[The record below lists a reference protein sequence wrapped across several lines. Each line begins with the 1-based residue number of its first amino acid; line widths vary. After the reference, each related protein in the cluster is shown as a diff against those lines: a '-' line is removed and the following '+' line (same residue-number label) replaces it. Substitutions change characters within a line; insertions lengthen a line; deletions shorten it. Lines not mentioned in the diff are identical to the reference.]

1 MISPANG
8 EVTFSAGLC
17 ISAHARIRDFYQA
30 VVSNHPHPVAGWRQY
45 IFGFLKSEYGRFQVE
60 AAVNDILRVEAVF
73 LSHCDPLYH
82 EGKPDPGRIACHNS
96 IIAADLLGQKEF
108 PWGHTFC
115 RFDPESKRDWLVVVF
130 NPFINVPLESRSAEK
145 HITEREPIPTGDWQP
160 HLQNPGPP
168 LPLRD

>member
-8 EVTFSAGLC
+8 EVTFSDGLC
-17 ISAHARIRDFYQA
+17 IAAHDRINDFSGA
-30 VVSNHPHPVAGWRQY
+30 VVSNHPHPVAGWHQY
-45 IFGFLKSEYGRFQVE
+45 IFGFLVSDYGRFQVE
-60 AAVNDILRVEAVF
+60 AAVNELRRVEAVF

-82 EGKPDPGRIACHNS
+82 ADKPDPGRIACHQS
-96 IIAADLLGQKEF
+96 IIATDLLGQKDF

-130 NPFINVPLESRSAEK
+130 NPFINVPLQSRSAERQL
-145 HITEREPIPTGDWQP
+145 TEHEPTPPNDWQP
-160 HLQNPGPP
+160 HLQKPRPP